1 MFSEHFPME
10 NSVTFLLDPNGN
22 LERKAPEERIR
33 CLPEQFRQ
41 AVCAFLFFFSSDAC
55 HEAAD
60 FLRGFF
66 SVFFNLSHTSESRHS
81 SNTWYIS
88 LPLICSIK
96 ALLLAVKSYCS
107 FV

>member
-41 AVCAFLFFFSSDAC
+41 AVCAFN
-55 HEAAD
+55 EY
-60 FLRGFF
+60 LRNG
-66 SVFFNLSHTSESRHS
+66 
-81 SNTWYIS
+81 
-88 LPLICSIK
+88 
-96 ALLLAVKSYCS
+96 
-107 FV
+107 

>member
-1 MFSEHFPME
+1 LTQTRPKREFGAESAENEKSPPAGAFPVGGVRVSVHFL
-10 NSVTFLLDPNGN
+10 SL
-22 LERKAPEERIR
+22 
-33 CLPEQFRQ
+33 
-41 AVCAFLFFFSSDAC
+41 SDAC

-60 FLRGFF
+60 FLCGFF
-66 SVFFNLSHTSESRHS
+66 SIFFNLSHTSESRHS